1 MPLRTVPLVIALH
14 SRPAELLHRPVHLQ
28 RNNVRYDMWH
38 ITTKSRSQ
46 KAHCNEKYY
55 ADLETQKR
63 HQFQTTYVYTIC
75 DTIREMYVDTE
86 TQ

>member
-1 MPLRTVPLVIALH
+1 
-14 SRPAELLHRPVHLQ
+14 
-28 RNNVRYDMWH
+28 MWH